1 MTPPWKTKTW
11 NTPNIL
17 KWRYQYSRDHFCY
30 MPFCQQ
36 TGSVSQLPESMGLTR
51 VTQLLLAKVRLEHLL
66 RSSELCLHANV
77 TTKLPTE
84 VLDIALH
91 LTFNKNWIFILENE
105 VDLLENQ
112 PTWYRKNYNLS
123 QSKDNDSITFW
134 FFGTLA
140 LSPWFIFRVV
150 KFQLSSNKLTG
161 CT

>member
-1 MTPPWKTKTW
+1 
-11 NTPNIL
+11 
-17 KWRYQYSRDHFCY
+17 

-112 PTWYRKNYNLS
+112 PT
-123 QSKDNDSITFW
+123 
-134 FFGTLA
+134 
-140 LSPWFIFRVV
+140 
-150 KFQLSSNKLTG
+150 
-161 CT
+161 